1 MAEEPVTGRLYS
13 PISAPFPQGSVCV
26 YIYIYMYTY
35 ILSQLPEVRYDHLTF
50 FGQSNLN
57 RRDM

>member
-26 YIYIYMYTY
+26 CVCVYT
-35 ILSQLPEVRYDHLTF
+35 LSQLPEVRYDHLTF

>member
-26 YIYIYMYTY
+26 CVCVCVYT
-35 ILSQLPEVRYDHLTF
+35 LSQLPEVRYDHLTF